1 MLQCTAALTN
11 RPNKGRSASANSG
24 CRVSFTSAEYVVLL
38 AFSVCAYWAVKSNER
53 ARNLI
58 LLISS
63 LIFYGFWSAPFL
75 ILLLATCSVD
85 YFSALGIE
93 QHRGTPKARV
103 FLIFAITLNLTV
115 LGVFKYYD
123 FFVLQTAKTLGLEF
137 PVKLLALADEVFE

>member
-1 MLQCTAALTN
+1 
-11 RPNKGRSASANSG
+11 
-24 CRVSFTSAEYVVLL
+24 VSFTSAEYVVLL

-93 QHRGTPKARV
+93 QHRATPKARV

-137 PVKLLALADEVFE
+137 PVKLLALAHEVFE